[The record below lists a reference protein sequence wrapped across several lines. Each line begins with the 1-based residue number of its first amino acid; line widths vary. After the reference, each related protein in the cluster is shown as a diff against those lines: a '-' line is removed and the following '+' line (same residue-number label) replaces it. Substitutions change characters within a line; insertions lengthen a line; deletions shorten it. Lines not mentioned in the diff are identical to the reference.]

1 MVEREFLNDKG
12 HFHVHLWQTP
22 SLHREAG
29 TCIKHVGYS
38 LSTASF
44 SVGEGGCDGL
54 EVGN

>member
-38 LSTASF
+38 LMYILC
-44 SVGEGGCDGL
+44 GEF
-54 EVGN
+54 VVSP